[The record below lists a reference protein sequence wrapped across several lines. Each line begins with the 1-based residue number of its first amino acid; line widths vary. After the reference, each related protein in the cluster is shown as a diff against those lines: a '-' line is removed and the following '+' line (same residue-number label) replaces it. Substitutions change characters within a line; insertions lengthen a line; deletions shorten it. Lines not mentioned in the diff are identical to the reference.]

1 MSLASAACWALGS
14 SGSIFKEIKKRDNA
28 GMTADTLFEQLTII
42 SYRVAAY
49 AMLNLADDAAMLA
62 FIFC

>member
-1 MSLASAACWALGS
+1 M
-14 SGSIFKEIKKRDNA
+14 NA
-28 GMTADTLFEQLTII
+28 ENLFERLTVL
-42 SYRVAAY
+42 SYRVASY

>member
-14 SGSIFKEIKKRDNA
+14 SGSIFKEKKRDNA

>member
-1 MSLASAACWALGS
+1 MSLASAACWVLPS
-14 SGSIFKEIKKRDNA
+14 SGCRFKFIKSDNA
-28 GMTADTLFEQLTII
+28 GMNAEYLFERLTVL
-42 SYRVAAY
+42 SYRVASY

>member
-1 MSLASAACWALGS
+1 VLPS
-14 SGSIFKEIKKRDNA
+14 SGCRFKFIKSDNA
-28 GMTADTLFEQLTII
+28 GMNAEYLFERLTVL
-42 SYRVAAY
+42 SYRVASY